1 MNDQQNDLEAIHQ
14 SIRERYPMYIVNQ
27 GFEHWLLDRTGADLT
42 ALDRYFRLL
51 DDYGYLS
58 GDGTLAADYADM
70 PGPSEVTGDI
80 ERRLAG
86 LPPTTLEMLGRASV
100 EGERF
105 RVEPLAMPG
114 GGLHQAEALLQPA
127 VTAGVIACD
136 RGSSDLSPLKHRYRF
151 LPMRTRKMVYDRLS
165 EAQRA
170 DYHASLVDSLSM
182 ELERAD
188 DPGARD
194 MISGMISEHNKSVTR
209 PDPPPEKE

>member
-1 MNDQQNDLEAIHQ
+1 MKDQQKNLEAIHQ
-14 SIRERYPMYIVNQ
+14 RIRERYPMYNANQ
-27 GFEHWLLDRTGADLT
+27 GFEHWLLDRTGIDPT
-42 ALDRYFRLL
+42 ALDLYFGLL

-58 GDGTLAADYADM
+58 GDGTLAADYAEM
-70 PGPSEVTGDI
+70 PDPSEVIDDI

-86 LPPTTLEMLGRASV
+86 LPAVTLEMLGRASV

-114 GGLHQAEALLQPA
+114 GSVHQAEALLQPA
-127 VTAGVIACD
+127 VEARVIAYD
-136 RGSSDLSPLKHRYRF
+136 RGSSDISSLKHRYRF
-151 LPMRTRKMVYDRLS
+151 LPMQTRKIVYEGLS
-165 EAQRA
+165 EARRA
-170 DYHASLVDSLSM
+170 EYHTLLMDSLSL
-182 ELERAD
+182 ELERAG